1 MKKIN
6 KLKSLLI
13 SLVIS
18 FSMIS
23 MIFNEISFAQ
33 RYLNVDE
40 LNNLDLSSEEPL
52 ANEDTQQ
59 EMIENKDSENN
70 NNENNDDNSNNDN
83 NQEDITSQEEITPQE
98 EISTEPTQQEIIP
111 TNYNVIINFLDNSD
125 KKQLVTSMQFQEQEG
140 NVVDYSSNISS
151 VENNLLDRGY
161 TPVSS
166 AILKGIIGKDL
177 LPTSN
182 SDIVI
187 DLYYEKSN
195 LEDKFSEIN
204 ETADDDKCKKPYYKI
219 TFNYIDG
226 LTSKKLAESKV
237 EYQPLISK
245 ANIQYNEKYINGYE
259 FNYSVTISHSNGDV
273 DMNMYYS
280 KVHQDGEYSVVFNY
294 IDEETNKV
302 ILVESMS
309 SKLEN
314 GDEYDASSQDKLY
327 IQGYKYIRT
336 VGNVKGTIK
345 NTDEVINVYY
355 KKIEEYTAIINYID
369 YNTHEKVYKSYVS
382 SSINQGQKYNLNKY
396 NALNISGYKY
406 YKTTGDP
413 LSGTMDNNKVINVYY
428 LKKGESVVSTGDYG
442 NLYVWM
448 GLLAISVFIVLGII
462 IFKIKSR
469 HK

>member
-6 KLKSLLI
+6 RLKSLLI
-13 SLVIS
+13 SLVVS
-18 FSMIS
+18 FSIIN
-23 MIFNEISFAQ
+23 MIFNELSFAQ
-33 RYLNVDE
+33 RYSNVDD

-83 NQEDITSQEEITPQE
+83 NQEDITSQEEI
-98 EISTEPTQQEIIP
+98 IH

-177 LPTSN
+177 IPTSN
-182 SDIVI
+182 SDII
-187 DLYYEKSN
+187 INLYYEKSN

-204 ETADDDKCKKPYYKI
+204 ETADDDKHKKQYYKI

-226 LTSKKLAESKV
+226 LTSKKLAESRV
-237 EYQPLISK
+237 EYQPLIST
-245 ANIQYNEKYINGYE
+245 ANIQYDERYIDGYD
-259 FNYSVTISHSNGDV
+259 FNYCVKISHSNGDV

-294 IDEETNKV
+294 IDEETNEI
-302 ILVESMS
+302 ILVESML

-345 NTDEVINVYY
+345 NSDEVINVYY
-355 KKIEEYTAIINYID
+355 KKIEEYTVTINYID

-413 LSGTMDNNKVINVYY
+413 LSGTMDSNKVINVYY
-428 LKKGESVVSTGDYG
+428 LKKGESIVSTGDYG

-448 GLLAISVFIVLGII
+448 GLLTISVFIILGII
-462 IFKIKSR
+462 IFKIKST